1 MPARPLAASFAL
13 ILSIGLAGLAS
24 AQEKPAAT
32 KPATP
37 AATKPAA
44 PKAKAKA
51 TTKDDKAAET
61 KVKTEKAT
69 LGGGC
74 FWCLEAVFE
83 ALPGVKSVVS
93 GYSGGFIK
101 NPSYAMVSSGETGH
115 AEVVQI
121 EFDPEVIPYEKLLEV
136 FFHAHDPTT
145 LNMQGPDEGTQYRS
159 IIFYHSEEQK
169 VAAKKLYEKLTA
181 DGAFARPIVTQ
192 LEPFKAFYA
201 ADKHHQDYY
210 KKNAKKDSYCRI
222 YIAPKLKKL
231 GLDKK

>member
-1 MPARPLAASFAL
+1 MLTRSFAN
-13 ILSIGLAGLAS
+13 SIALMFLVGLAGLAS
-24 AQEKPAAT
+24 AQEASTVAKS
-32 KPATP
+32 
-37 AATKPAA
+37 AA
-44 PKAKAKA
+44 PQEKAKA
-51 TTKDDKAAET
+51 TTKDDKAADT

-74 FWCLEAVFE
+74 FWCTEAVYE

-121 EFDPEVIPYEKLLEV
+121 EFDPEVISYEKLLEV

-159 IIFYHSEEQK
+159 IILYHSEAQRL
-169 VAAKKLYEKLTA
+169 VAKKLYNKLTT
-181 DGAFARPIVTQ
+181 DGSFARPIVTQ
-192 LEPFKAFYA
+192 LEPFKVFYA

-210 KKNAKKDSYCRI
+210 RKNAKKDSYCRM

>member
-1 MPARPLAASFAL
+1 MFARSFATSIAL
-13 ILSIGLAGLAS
+13 LLSVGVAGLAS
-24 AQEKPAAT
+24 AQDAPAV
-32 KPATP
+32 
-37 AATKPAA
+37 TKPAA
-44 PKAKAKA
+44 PKAKTKA
-51 TTKDDKAAET
+51 TTKDTKAAET
-61 KVKTEKAT
+61 KVTTEKAT

-74 FWCLEAVFE
+74 FWCQEAVFE

-121 EFDPEVIPYEKLLEV
+121 EFDPDVIPYEKLLEV

-159 IIFYHSEEQK
+159 IILYHSEAQRL
-169 VAAKKLYEKLTA
+169 AAKKIYDKLTA
-181 DGAFARPIVTQ
+181 DGSFAQPIVTQ

-210 KKNAKKDSYCRI
+210 KKNGKKDSYCKI